1 MCIRTKTLDRFQRDL
16 EARGVSSSTVATYL
30 RCVRRFLGQ
39 LQRAPSRAR
48 ESDIRDYVVSLRQHY
63 CARSVNVHIAALRCF
78 YNDTLHRRDLLSR
91 VRRLR
96 VQSSPVAILSGSEVL
111 RLLEATRS
119 PKYRAL
125 ILLMYAAGLRIT
137 EALTL
142 CVDDIDSRR
151 MLLRVR
157 RSKTKPRYV
166 PMSPRVLKALRQYW
180 RAARLRGPELFPGR
194 AKGKVATRNGV
205 KRALDKIQRTV
216 ELSKHVTPH
225 TFRHCYATHLLDLGA
240 DIRTVQVLLGHASLS
255 STSHYTQLSRARLAA
270 TPSPI
275 DVLGTPSG
283 AVLG

>member
-1 MCIRTKTLDRFQRDL
+1 MCIRTKTLERFQRDL
-16 EARGVSSSTVATYL
+16 EARGFGPNTIATYQ

-39 LQRAPSRAR
+39 LERAPSRAR
-48 ESDIRDYVVSLRQHY
+48 ESDVRDYLASLRQRY
-63 CARSVNVHIAALRCF
+63 CARSVNVHLAALHCF
-78 YNDTLHRRDLLSR
+78 YCDTLRRPELFSR

-96 VQSSPVAILSGSEVL
+96 VQSSPVTILSGTEVL

-119 PKYRAL
+119 AKYRVL
-125 ILLMYAAGLRIT
+125 ILLMYAAGLRIS

-157 RSKTKPRYV
+157 QSKTKPRYV
-166 PMSPRVLKALRQYW
+166 PMSPRVLRALRQHW

-194 AKGKVATRNGV
+194 AQGKVATRNGV
-205 KRALDKIQRTV
+205 KCALDKIQRTA

-225 TFRHCYATHLLDLGA
+225 TLRHCYATHLLDIGA

-255 STSHYTQLSRARLAA
+255 STSHYTQLSRAHLAA

>member
-1 MCIRTKTLDRFQRDL
+1 MCIRTKTFERFRRDL
-16 EARGVSSSTVATYL
+16 EARGLSSNTIATYQ
-30 RCVRRFLGQ
+30 RCVQRFLRQ

-48 ESDIRDYVVSLRQHY
+48 ESDVRDYVVSLRQRY
-63 CARSVNVHIAALRCF
+63 CARSVNIHIAALRFF
-78 YNDTLHRRDLLSR
+78 YCDTLRRPDLFSR

-96 VQSSPVAILSGSEVL
+96 VQSSPVTILSGSEVL

-125 ILLMYAAGLRIT
+125 VLLMYAAGLRIS
-137 EALTL
+137 EALSL

-151 MLLRVR
+151 MLLRIR
-157 RSKTKPRYV
+157 QSKSKPRYV
-166 PMSPRVLKALRQYW
+166 PMSPRLLKALRQHW
-180 RAARLRGPELFPGR
+180 RAARLKGPELFPGR
-194 AKGKVATRNGV
+194 GEGTVATRNGV
-205 KRALDKIQRTV
+205 KSALDKIQRTA

-225 TFRHCYATHLLDLGA
+225 TFRHCFATHLLDLGA

-255 STSHYTQLSRARLAA
+255 STSHYTQLSRARLTA

>member
-1 MCIRTKTLDRFQRDL
+1 MCIRATTLNRFQRDL
-16 EARGVSSSTVATYL
+16 EARGFCANTIETYQ
-30 RCVRRFLGQ
+30 RCVRRFLSQFG
-39 LQRAPSRAR
+39 RAPSRAR
-48 ESDIRDYVVSLRQHY
+48 ESDVRDYVVSLRQHY
-63 CARSVNVHIAALRCF
+63 CARSVNIHIAALRCF
-78 YNDTLHRRDLLSR
+78 YSETLRRPELFSR

-96 VQSSPVAILSGSEVL
+96 VQSSPVTILSGSEVL
-111 RLLEATRS
+111 RLLEVTRS

-125 ILLMYAAGLRIT
+125 ILLMYGAGLRIG

-157 RSKTKPRYV
+157 QSKSKPRHV
-166 PMSPRVLKALRQYW
+166 PMSPRVLRALREHW
-180 RAARLRGPELFPGR
+180 RAARLRGPGLFPGR
-194 AKGKVATRNGV
+194 AKGGVPARNGV
-205 KRALDKIQRTV
+205 KRALDKIQRTA

-225 TFRHCYATHLLDLGA
+225 TLRHSYATHLLDLGA

-255 STSHYTQLSRARLAA
+255 STSHYTQLSRARLTA

-275 DVLGTPSG
+275 DVLGTPSA